1 MVARSVPAPVAVNTY
16 LQVRFDPVT
25 TLADYRVGVSDG
37 AGTLNRWWQAIAARA
52 RALAGAPPG
61 ADTRTLVRGRRLLA
75 VPRMAWRP
83 LGGLLGP
90 AVTDA
95 GQSLGALAFSATTSL
110 ITGLTLAAFTDTLE
124 RYPGL
129 LLFIPAAIGLRG
141 NVFGPLGSR
150 LSTALQ
156 AGTLSWSRRPDS
168 LLGQNVLGAL
178 SSSLL
183 AAVGVA
189 VIAELVAVSLSD
201 RGASV
206 IDIADFVVVSVLG
219 GSLASIVVLAI
230 TLGLAVASTRFGWDL
245 DNVTAP
251 LVSAS
256 GDFVTLP
263 ALVLVTGLLRRGWT
277 TRVVAIALVVA
288 VVVVTWVVVGGRFKL
303 SRRIVFESLPV
314 LLAAGT
320 LSLIAGV
327 VLERSIDRFLT
338 FSVLVVLLPGYLAI
352 GGALGGILANRLATK
367 FHLGL
372 IRRSPFPDGEARLDI
387 RITYGLAFFV
397 FTFLALMAGTLGAVV
412 GKSTPGF
419 VPLIGS
425 ALTGG
430 LLATTF
436 VCIVAY
442 YGTLV
447 VVRFG
452 LDPDNHGIPMVSASL
467 DVVGSATLIVALLAW
482 GVA

>member
-1 MVARSVPAPVAVNTY
+1 MTIRGYCRGGEYRGGVGDDVGT
-16 LQVRFDPVT
+16 FD
-25 TLADYRVGVSDG
+25 
-37 AGTLNRWWQAIAARA
+37 RWWQSLAARA
-52 RALAGAPPG
+52 RSLAGAPPG
-61 ADTRTLVRGRRLLA
+61 QDARTLVRGRRLLS
-75 VPRMAWRP
+75 VPRLAWRP

-90 AVTDA
+90 AVSDA

-110 ITGLTLAAFTDTLE
+110 ITGLTLASFTDTLE

-141 NVFGPLGSR
+141 NIFGPLGSR

-156 AGTLSWSRRPDS
+156 AGTLTWSRRPDS
-168 LLGQNVLGAL
+168 LLGQNVIGAL
-178 SSSLL
+178 ASSVV

-189 VIAELVAVSLSD
+189 VIAELIAVTLSD
-201 RGASV
+201 RGVTV
-206 IDIADFVVVSVLG
+206 IGLADFVVVSVLG
-219 GSLASIVVLAI
+219 GSLASVVVLAI

-277 TRVVAIALVVA
+277 TRTVAIIL
-288 VVVVTWVVVGGRFKL
+288 VVVVVGVAWAAVGGRFRL
-303 SRRIVFESLPV
+303 SRRIVFESVPV
-314 LLAAGT
+314 LLVAGT
-320 LSLIAGV
+320 MSLVAGV
-327 VLERSIDRFLT
+327 VLERSINRFLT

-372 IRRSPFPDGEARLDI
+372 IRRSPLPDSQARLDI

-397 FTFLALMAGTLGAVV
+397 FTFLALMAGGIGSIV
-412 GKSTPGF
+412 GKSSPGF

-436 VCIVAY
+436 VCLVAY

-452 LDPDNHGIPMVSASL
+452 LDPDNHGIPLVSASL
-467 DVVGSATLIVALLAW
+467 DVVGSATLILALLVW